1 MLFNNYYLFTINIY
15 QVLCQGEFAW
25 EFCNNGEVPAD
36 AIIAGQTAD
45 GEPLY
50 IGRVLHNGTQT
61 IGKVSLFGS
70 CMSLRFKAIVCTYA

>member
-1 MLFNNYYLFTINIY
+1 MNMN

-25 EFCNNGEVPAD
+25 EFSSNGDVPAD
-36 AIIAGQTAD
+36 AVIAGQTAD

-50 IGRVLHNGTQT
+50 VGRVLHNGSQT

-70 CMSLRFKAIVCTYA
+70 CLFLRFEPIVCTYIR